1 MTGVVMS
8 ERMSSVEIEDVLS
21 SIRRLVTQDLR
32 PKPPA
37 IGDKL
42 LLTPALRVVPAV
54 DASEPAPTPTA
65 TADEPEDAA
74 HDLPSEAPFSD
85 DAAVAADV
93 LSTDTAIPVF
103 FHRHSAVP
111 DLAQAV
117 TSIGAEVPAEGYEPE
132 NGETGPADAMQVP
145 DWPDSSWDAP
155 DVISEV
161 DEAEVVALPD
171 TAPGWVQEDD
181 PEPAGEAAVREAPF
195 VEAPFVEAGDD
206 DAEFDADGAGDIS
219 EAEALAAFADDDE
232 SSAYPALTELDE
244 GTLREI
250 VRDIIREEL
259 QGALGESITRNVRKL
274 VRAEIN
280 RAMVA
285 RDLE

>member
-1 MTGVVMS
+1 MVMS

-32 PKPPA
+32 PKPPV

-42 LLTPALRVVPAV
+42 LLTPALRVVPAA
-54 DASEPAPTPTA
+54 DASETAPAPTA
-65 TADEPEDAA
+65 TADEPEDAVRE
-74 HDLPSEAPFSD
+74 LPSEAPFSD
-85 DAAVAADV
+85 DAAVVADV
-93 LSTDTAIPVF
+93 LATDTAIPVF

-132 NGETGPADAMQVP
+132 NGETGPADTMQVP
-145 DWPDSSWDAP
+145 DWPDSAWVAP

-161 DEAEVVALPD
+161 DEAEVVALSD

-181 PEPAGEAAVREAPF
+181 PEPAGEAVVGEAPF
-195 VEAPFVEAGDD
+195 VEAPFVEARDD
-206 DAEFDADGAGDIS
+206 DVEFDADGDMA

-232 SSAYPALTELDE
+232 SSASPALTELDE
-244 GTLREI
+244 GMLREI